1 MDINFIFI
9 GALLVESGIILI
21 ELSNQKSVGN
31 VTIRFSLKTQ
41 QNLHRIAQL
50 KRQSQLSRN

>member
-1 MDINFIFI
+1 MDFTFIFI
-9 GALLVESGIILI
+9 GALLVESGIIPI

-31 VTIRFSLKTQ
+31 VTTRFSLKIQ
-41 QNLHRIAQL
+41 QNSNRIAQL